1 MLGRLPQ
8 EAARF
13 FGGMVTALLKIIKAM
28 GSLAPAEVKQL
39 CHEEDGEPYS
49 VWRIIWADKTRTLKE
64 AKEYEPEIYLTFLK
78 IVSRLSIAWQNW
90 MRKSIS

>member
-1 MLGRLPQ
+1 MLGRLLR

-13 FGGMVTALLKIIKAM
+13 FGEMVTAPLEIIKAM
-28 GSLAPAEVKQL
+28 DFPAPAVAKQL

-78 IVSRLSIAWQNW
+78 IVSRLSIAWQ
-90 MRKSIS
+90 KSIS